1 MKYKYKFK
9 VKFFLPFLLLILFAG
24 FLRSDG
30 DIYYRMSKSVDV
42 FGEVFRQAVLNY
54 VDPINPEKFI
64 ESGIKGMLNS
74 LDPYTVFYNKDLQK
88 DVEVLTRGRYGGIGA
103 TIGLRDDKITIIS
116 LMDGYSAQRQGL
128 RIGDM
133 ILQID
138 SVKMGPDN
146 YDLLGANLKGKP
158 GTMVHLTILREG
170 VSDTLRFNLV
180 REEIEI
186 KNVVY
191 ADFWPANSDNVFI
204 KLTGFSRT
212 AGDEIKSALEKLG
225 KKKKI
230 NSVILDLRG
239 NPGGLLDAAID
250 VSEKFLPPKSL
261 IVSIIGKDSIKTK
274 KFYSKEN
281 PLAGKAKLCVLI
293 NGGSASASEIVTGAI
308 QDHDRGVVLGTRS
321 FGKGLV
327 QTVISLPYD
336 NTMKITTARYYTPS
350 GRCIQKLDYSKKV
363 LDKPVDYVQKKF
375 YTDDHRPVFSAGG
388 ILPDTVVQNE
398 KLPEVIGNLL
408 SKGMF
413 FRFASY
419 YYNKNEKKEKL
430 NNLNT
435 NRLFNEFI
443 KYLDEN
449 KFNFESEED
458 KLVKELKE
466 SEIISSNPDLTERMN
481 RFSKL
486 LSDAQKLEI
495 VKNKSKVLEILKWEL
510 AAREEGIRGR
520 VAEMLKDDVQA
531 KTAYNILTQDSV
543 YQAILK

>member
-1 MKYKYKFK
+1 MKYKNKI
-9 VKFFLPFLLLILFAG
+9 KFFAPFLLIVLFAG
-24 FLRSDG
+24 ILRSDG

-42 FGEVFRQAVLNY
+42 FGEVFRQSVLNY

-74 LDPYTVFYNKDLQK
+74 LDPYTVFYNQDLQK
-88 DVEVLTRGRYGGIGA
+88 DVEVLTRGKYGGIGA
-103 TIGLRDDKITIIS
+103 TIGLRDGKITIIS
-116 LMDGYSAQRQGL
+116 LMDGHSAQRQGL

-138 SVKMGPDN
+138 SVKMGPEN
-146 YDLLGANLKGKP
+146 YNLLGANLKGKP
-158 GTMVHLTILREG
+158 GSMVHLTVLREG
-170 VSDTLRFNLV
+170 ISDTLHFNLV

-186 KNVVY
+186 KNVVF
-191 ADFWPANSDNVFI
+191 ADFWPAKSNNAYI

-212 AGDEIKSALEKLG
+212 AGDEVKNALLQLG

-250 VSEKFLPPKSL
+250 VSEKFLPVNSL
-261 IVSIIGKDSIKTK
+261 IVSVIGRDSIKTK

-281 PLAGKAKLCVLI
+281 PIAGKVKLCVLV

-327 QTVISLPYD
+327 QTVIPLPYD

-350 GRCIQKLDYSKKV
+350 GRCIQKIDYSKSV
-363 LDKPVDYVQKKF
+363 LDKPLNNVKKKF
-375 YTDDHRPVFSAGG
+375 FTDKHRAVFSAGG
-388 ILPDTVVQNE
+388 ISPDTVVHNE

-419 YYNKNEKKEKL
+419 YFNKNEKKSEL
-430 NNLNT
+430 TNLNK
-435 NRLFNEFI
+435 NHLFEDFI
-443 KYLDEN
+443 KYLNKN
-449 KFNFESEED
+449 KFKFESDED
-458 KLVKELKE
+458 KLVSELKD
-466 SEIISSNPDLTERMN
+466 SEIINSSPELREYIDK
-481 RFSKL
+481 FSKM
-486 LSDAQKLEI
+486 LSDAQQTEVI
-495 VKNKSKVLEILKWEL
+495 KNKARVLEILRWEF
-510 AAREEGIRGR
+510 AAREDGIRGR
-520 VAEMLKDDVQA
+520 VAEMLKDDIQA
-531 KTAYNILTQDSV
+531 KTAYNILTADSV
-543 YQAILK
+543 YQSLLN

>member
-1 MKYKYKFK
+1 MQYKNKI
-9 VKFFLPFLLLILFAG
+9 KFFAPFLLIVLFAG
-24 FLRSDG
+24 ILRSDG

-42 FGEVFRQAVLNY
+42 FGEVFRQSVLNY

-74 LDPYTVFYNKDLQK
+74 LDPYTVFYNQDLQK
-88 DVEVLTRGRYGGIGA
+88 DVEVLTRGKYGGIGA
-103 TIGLRDDKITIIS
+103 TIGLRDGKITIIS
-116 LMDGYSAQRQGL
+116 LMDGHSAQRQGL

-138 SVKMGPDN
+138 SVKMGPEN
-146 YDLLGANLKGKP
+146 YNLLGANLKGKP
-158 GTMVHLTILREG
+158 GSMVHLTVLREG
-170 VSDTLRFNLV
+170 ISDTLHFNLV

-186 KNVVY
+186 KNVVF
-191 ADFWPANSDNVFI
+191 ADFWPAKSNNAYI

-212 AGDEIKSALEKLG
+212 AGDEVKNALLQLG

-250 VSEKFLPPKSL
+250 VSEKFLPVNSL
-261 IVSIIGKDSIKTK
+261 IVSVIGRDSIKTK

-281 PLAGKAKLCVLI
+281 PIAGKVKLCVLV

-327 QTVISLPYD
+327 QTVIPLPYD

-350 GRCIQKLDYSKKV
+350 GRCIQKIDYSKSV
-363 LDKPVDYVQKKF
+363 LDKPLNNVKKKF
-375 YTDDHRPVFSAGG
+375 FTDKHRAVFSAGG
-388 ILPDTVVQNE
+388 ISPDTVVHNE

-419 YYNKNEKKEKL
+419 YFNKNEKKSEL
-430 NNLNT
+430 TNLNK
-435 NRLFNEFI
+435 NHLFEDFI
-443 KYLDEN
+443 KYLNKN
-449 KFNFESEED
+449 KFKFESDED
-458 KLVKELKE
+458 KLVSELKD
-466 SEIISSNPDLTERMN
+466 SEIINSSPELRENIDK
-481 RFSKL
+481 FSKM
-486 LSDAQKLEI
+486 LSDAQQTEVI
-495 VKNKSKVLEILKWEL
+495 KNKARVLEILRWEF
-510 AAREEGIRGR
+510 AAREDGIRGR
-520 VAEMLKDDVQA
+520 VAEMLKDDIQA
-531 KTAYNILTQDSV
+531 KIAYNILTADSV
-543 YQAILK
+543 YQSLLN

>member
-9 VKFFLPFLLLILFAG
+9 IKFFLPFLLIVLFAG

-170 VSDTLRFNLV
+170 VPDTLRFNLV

-191 ADFWPANSDNVFI
+191 ADFWPANSNNVFI

-212 AGDEIKSALEKLG
+212 AGDEIKNALEKLG
-225 KKKKI
+225 KEKKI

-261 IVSIIGKDSIKTK
+261 IVSIIGRDSIKTK

-327 QTVISLPYD
+327 QTVIPLPYD

-388 ILPDTVVQNE
+388 ILPDTVVRNE

-430 NNLNT
+430 NNLNM

-466 SEIISSNPDLTERMN
+466 SEIISSNPDLTDKMN

-520 VAEMLKDDVQA
+520 VAEMLKDDIQA
-531 KTAYNILTQDSV
+531 KTAYNILMSDSV
-543 YQAILK
+543 YYEILR